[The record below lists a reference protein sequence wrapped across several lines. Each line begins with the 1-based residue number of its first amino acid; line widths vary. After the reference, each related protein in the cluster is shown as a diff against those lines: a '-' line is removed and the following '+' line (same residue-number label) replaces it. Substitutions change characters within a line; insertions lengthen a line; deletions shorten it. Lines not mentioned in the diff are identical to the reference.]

1 MVNWKHIASYLA
13 LLNSP
18 VPSKP
23 QVDDYQR
30 ELPPSHAAR
39 PHAPRLLRLHPSECS
54 QLTPSQ
60 TRAWFDESESAV
72 AVDKAYP
79 FPRLEQVKELL
90 FEINAKDAQVEIAAV
105 VGAFRVP
112 QLEARKQEKFAAL
125 FEK

>member
-1 MVNWKHIASYLA
+1 M
-13 LLNSP
+13 
-18 VPSKP
+18 
-23 QVDDYQR
+23 
-30 ELPPSHAAR
+30 
-39 PHAPRLLRLHPSECS
+39 
-54 QLTPSQ
+54 
-60 TRAWFDESESAV
+60 
-72 AVDKAYP
+72 DKAYP